1 MSARRII
8 RFGPKGE
15 LFGVLHSP
23 GAGAVD
29 VGGAG
34 LVICAPFGEEA
45 KSTYRVFFDLAGAL
59 ADKGWIVLRFDY
71 FGTGNSM
78 GRFDEFTPA
87 HAGDDVLSAL
97 DLLREQGVAKLGLLG
112 LGLGAAFAFDAAGKR
127 EADFVVM
134 WQPIVNGEEFYKL
147 NVKQAI
153 FRQKLIRSKQ
163 KNQPSSDAAPV
174 QASAPAAGPPIDSDI
189 IDLDGYPLRKQTAEE
204 IRAINL
210 LKVKPPA
217 IPPTFIMQI
226 SFSQTMARNIQA
238 LADSCQP
245 KPQTQCVVCEPFWKR
260 IGLVDVT
267 PVISATVGWLEGTMR

>member
-1 MSARRII
+1 MSTRRII
-8 RFGPKGE
+8 RFGAKGE
-15 LFGVLHSP
+15 LFGVLHSR
-23 GAGAVD
+23 GAAAVD

-112 LGLGAAFAFDAAGKR
+112 LGLGAAFAFDAAVKR
-127 EADFVVM
+127 EADFLVM

-163 KNQPSSDAAPV
+163 KNQPSPNKADAAR
-174 QASAPAAGPPIDSDI
+174 QSGDSDI

-245 KPQTQCVVCEPFWKR
+245 KPETQCVICEPFWKR
-260 IGLVDVT
+260 IGSVDTT
-267 PVISATVGWLEGTMR
+267 PVTAATMEWLERTMKR